1 MRAARAAQA
10 LLPLGALLAAACA
23 RNLPPPKASS
33 QELAGGPVVWRD
45 WSAQGR
51 GAICEAEPQFLLDEL
66 TLVNSALQRFL
77 ARSEPGAPEDWP
89 ESRIGSVEAEARAVA
104 SVAEPHARNLGLLG
118 GCAFART
125 GGFPWVTDR
134 GKELLAAV
142 EARPKEL
149 AGVFQKARAARAM
162 AAWQRSTQE
171 LKEAARSTCPER
183 SRGPRLYFAWRDEK
197 GVTHWR
203 FCDGTEVTQG
213 AGQPLTVE
221 TSLRALGKRE
231 RRPAEKDYL
240 AAVKAWPAAEVHT
253 PPERPSGAAPD

>member
-1 MRAARAAQA
+1 MKAAREALALVA
-10 LLPLGALLAAACA
+10 LLSVACA
-23 RNLPPPKASS
+23 HNLPPPRPSS
-33 QELAGGPVVWRD
+33 LELAGAPVVWRD

-77 ARSEPGAPEDWP
+77 ARSESDAPGDWP
-89 ESRIGSVEAEARAVA
+89 EARIGSVEAEARAVP
-104 SVAEPHARNLGLLG
+104 SVAEPHARNLELLG

-125 GGFPWVTDR
+125 GGFPWLRDR
-134 GKELLAAV
+134 GKELLAEVAARQEALAAV
-142 EARPKEL
+142 FRS
-149 AGVFQKARAARAM
+149 ARAARAL

-171 LKEAARSTCPER
+171 LREAARSTCPER

-203 FCDGTEVTQG
+203 FCDGTEVTQL
-213 AGQPLTVE
+213 AGQPLAVE
-221 TSLRALGKRE
+221 VSLRALGKRE

-253 PPERPSGAAPD
+253 PPERPSTAAPD